1 MRSEIRNDVVEM
13 KEDDLSGYS
22 KFEPGFI
29 IFLGDTKCSICETLI
44 INFNNGKKKKKEK
57 RYQI

>member
-1 MRSEIRNDVVEM
+1 MVEM

-44 INFNNGKKKKKEK
+44 INFNNGKKKKKKEK